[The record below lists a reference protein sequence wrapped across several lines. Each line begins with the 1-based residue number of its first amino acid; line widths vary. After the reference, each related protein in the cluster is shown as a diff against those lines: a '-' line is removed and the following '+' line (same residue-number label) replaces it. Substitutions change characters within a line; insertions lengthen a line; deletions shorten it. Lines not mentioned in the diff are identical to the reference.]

1 MKQIYP
7 IMLFSLPFVFSSC
20 QVMKE
25 AARDAAI
32 ESVKDTK
39 SGAPVFVCEDAN
51 SPYEINV
58 GGIAKVRK
66 QARKEKFR
74 KELDRY

>member
-1 MKQIYP
+1 
-7 IMLFSLPFVFSSC
+7 MLFSLLFVFTSC

-32 ESVKDTK
+32 ESVQDPK
-39 SGAPVFVCEDAN
+39 SGAPVFVREDAS

-58 GGIAKVRK
+58 GGIAKARK
-66 QARKEKFR
+66 QARKEKLR
-74 KELDRY
+74 KELERY

>member
-32 ESVKDTK
+32 ESVKDPK
-39 SGAPVFVCEDAN
+39 SGATDFEHEDAN
-51 SPYEINV
+51 SP
-58 GGIAKVRK
+58 
-66 QARKEKFR
+66 
-74 KELDRY
+74 